1 MGNFGTGVLG
11 RAKLGVAPVH
21 ISIFGDTSLGDLGYS
36 VMVGGNRS
44 GNRCGRSEEAE
55 LVGCDWAVARLIRI
69 DPS

>member
-21 ISIFGDTSLGDLGYS
+21 ISILGDTSLGVLGYGVVVS
-36 VMVGGNRS
+36 GNRS
-44 GNRCGRSEEAE
+44 GNRCGRPEEPE
-55 LVGCDWAVARLIRI
+55 LVGGDWAVARLIRI